1 MATTIGQDRVGTF
14 VEQARI
20 GRGLGALVAL
30 ALAAV
35 AVAALVFVTQAPSAQ
50 VDGSPV
56 GSPIYTQDELEVFRL
71 VDAGV
76 LPSSVLDAEPF
87 RTERLVAKG
96 VIPRETLVSG
106 LPVGRTFYCP
116 EERVVMQAVRAGI
129 IPAEALDG
137 EPYRTKRLIA
147 QGLIPWQAAE
157 PCS

>member
-1 MATTIGQDRVGTF
+1 MATTIEQDRVGTF

-20 GRGLGALVAL
+20 GRALGVLVAL

-50 VDGSPV
+50 VDESPV
-56 GSPIYTQDELEVFRL
+56 GSPMYTQDELEVFRL

-76 LPSSVLDAEPF
+76 LPTSVLDAESF
-87 RTERLVAKG
+87 RTKRLVAKG
-96 VIPRETLVSG
+96 VIPRETLVAG
-106 LPVGRTFYCP
+106 VPVGPTLHCP
-116 EERVVMQAVRAGI
+116 KERVVMQAVRAGI

-137 EPYRTKRLIA
+137 EPYRTNKLIA

>member
-1 MATTIGQDRVGTF
+1 MATTIEQDRVGTS

-20 GRGLGALVAL
+20 GRGLGVRVAL

-35 AVAALVFVTQAPSAQ
+35 AVVALVFVTQAPSTQ
-50 VDGSPV
+50 VDESPV
-56 GSPIYTQDELEVFRL
+56 GSPIYTQDQLEVFRL

-76 LPSSVLDAEPF
+76 LPTSVLECGVVSDQTPGSQGRNPPRDASWPAS
-87 RTERLVAKG
+87 RVG
-96 VIPRETLVSG
+96 PTLH
-106 LPVGRTFYCP
+106 CP
-116 EERVVMQAVRAGI
+116 KERVVQAVRAGI

-137 EPYRTKRLIA
+137 EPYRTNRLIA

>member
-1 MATTIGQDRVGTF
+1 MATTIEQDRVGTL
-14 VEQARI
+14 VEQARN
-20 GRGLGALVAL
+20 GRGLGVLVAL
-30 ALAAV
+30 AL

-50 VDGSPV
+50 VEESAV
-56 GSPIYTQDELEVFRL
+56 GSPIYTPDELEVFRL

-76 LPSSVLDAEPF
+76 LPTSVLDAESL
-87 RTERLVAKG
+87 RTKRLVAKG

-106 LPVGRTFYCP
+106 VPVGPTLHCP
-116 EERVVMQAVRAGI
+116 KERVVQAVRAGI

-137 EPYRTKRLIA
+137 EPYRTNRLIA

>member
-1 MATTIGQDRVGTF
+1 MATTIEQERAGTF
-14 VEQARI
+14 VERARI
-20 GRGLGALVAL
+20 GWGVGVLAAL

-35 AVAALVFVTQAPSAQ
+35 AVAALVFVTRAPSAQ
-50 VDGSPV
+50 LDGSPV
-56 GSPIYTQDELEVFRL
+56 RSSIYTQDELEVFRL

-87 RTERLVAKG
+87 RTKRLVADG
-96 VIPRETLVSG
+96 MIPRETLVTG
-106 LPVGRTFYCP
+106 VAFGRTLYCE
-116 EERVVMQAVRAGI
+116 EERVVMQAVRAGL
-129 IPAEALDG
+129 IPAETLDG